1 MTELMTTYEQ
11 RYAFACA
18 VDSVYRTA
26 ETTPADAAQMLE
38 ELRRLGFEICKSTDA
53 APQLADP
60 DVSLPDDAHDRMHS
74 FLDALDEWGTKKD
87 NELRAV
93 AIIEFVKGG
102 LDLSEYRESDE

>member
-1 MTELMTTYEQ
+1 MKKGETSYEE
-11 RYAFACA
+11 RYAIACA

-26 ETTPADAAQMLE
+26 ETTPADAKSMLE
-38 ELRRLGFEICKSTDA
+38 ELWSLGFQIVKCDA
-53 APQLADP
+53 PIPQRIVP
-60 DVSLPDDAHDRMHS
+60 DCSLPTDAHDRMHS

-102 LDLSEYRESDE
+102 LDLSQYRESDE